1 MGGLVCCSRWIVSVE
16 GTGWPATGETFGTWF
31 ELGIGRGQWLVC
43 SMEYPRCGFAVR
55 YEHDPRGIFRR
66 FHALRGIGF

>member
-1 MGGLVCCSRWIVSVE
+1 M
-16 GTGWPATGETFGTWF
+16 
-31 ELGIGRGQWLVC
+31 VC

-66 FHALRGIGF
+66 FHALRGIGVCEDKKTDTQNLSVGLSVTML